1 MSISIMVVDDV
12 RSIAEGFAG
21 KFRRFSEEIFN
32 TKIDVEVFCSYD
44 EAVGRILEKSKSR
57 LDLIFTDI
65 DLSGGNCP
73 DRAGVAFARFA
84 KAMIPGIPLV
94 GCSGRFEQDDL
105 SDEERGV
112 FNKWWSKGGLSQN
125 LSKIA
130 EDTLKRAIEH
140 HDMWQSQQSKMR
152 EDCDSSEPQ
161 LTDSVL
167 RTPKTNEEFQE
178 AGYVKTIIEPTHL
191 NGLMEPFAV
200 WVKDSQEGV
209 ELEVLGCGALFSWG
223 DTYEDAEAGL
233 MEVIIDLKQSLND
246 LDLSFSN
253 SLLSAKHF
261 IETVTG
267 SRNLE
272 TKA

>member
-21 KFRRFSEEIFN
+21 KFRRFSDEIFN

-44 EAVGRILEKSKSR
+44 EAVGRILDKSKSK

-65 DLSGGNCP
+65 DLSGGNSP

-94 GCSGRFEQDDL
+94 GCSGKFEQDDL
-105 SDEERGV
+105 SDEEREV

-130 EDTLKRAIEH
+130 EDTLDKAISYHKKR
-140 HDMWQSQQSKMR
+140 QSQQTKMKN
-152 EDCDSSEPQ
+152 DCDPIESQS
-161 LTDSVL
+161 TDSVL
-167 RTPKTNEEFQE
+167 HTPKTNEEFQE
-178 AGYVKTIIEPTHL
+178 AGYVKVIIEPTFQ

-200 WVKDSQEGV
+200 WEKDSQEGV

-233 MEVIIDLKQSLND
+233 MEIIMDLKQSLND
-246 LDLSFSN
+246 LDVSFSN

-261 IETVTG
+261 IVTVTG
-267 SRNLE
+267 SRNVTE
-272 TKA
+272 GE

>member
-21 KFRRFSEEIFN
+21 KFRRFSNEQLN
-32 TKIDVEVFCSYD
+32 VDVDVEVLCSSD
-44 EAVGRILEKSKSR
+44 EAVSRISDESKPL
-57 LDLIFTDI
+57 LDLLFTDI
-65 DLSGGNCP
+65 DLNGGDCP
-73 DRAGVAFARFA
+73 DRAGVALARYA

-112 FNKWWSKGGLSQN
+112 FNMWWSKGGLSQN

-130 EDTLKRAIEH
+130 EDTLDKAISYHKKR
-140 HDMWQSQQSKMR
+140 QSQQTKMKN
-152 EDCDSSEPQ
+152 DCDPIESQS
-161 LTDSVL
+161 TDSL
-167 RTPKTNEEFQE
+167 LHTPKTNEEFKE
-178 AGYVKTIIEPTHL
+178 EGYVKAIIEPTNQ

-200 WVKDSQEGV
+200 WKKDSQEGV

-233 MEVIIDLKQSLND
+233 MEVIKDLKLQLQEPD
-246 LDLSFSN
+246 ESFTK
-253 SLLSAKHF
+253 SLLLAKRF
-261 IETVTG
+261 VETVTG
-267 SRNLE
+267 SRNITE
-272 TKA
+272 GE